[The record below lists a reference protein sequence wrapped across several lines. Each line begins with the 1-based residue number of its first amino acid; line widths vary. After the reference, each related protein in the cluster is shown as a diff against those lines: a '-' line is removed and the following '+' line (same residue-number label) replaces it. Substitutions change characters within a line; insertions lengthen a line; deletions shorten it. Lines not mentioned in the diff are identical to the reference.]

1 LQNKNIYL
9 SKTKKRPLKIKQS
22 ERMNQS
28 IEIAEKIASPYNNL
42 SPGPLQQFAGIL
54 EAVKLKKGEL
64 LLDKGQIHRNMA
76 YVDTGMLRQ
85 FYYKKGKDVT
95 EHFGCEGTMVYC
107 INSLF
112 NEQPTDLM
120 IEAIVEPTLVY
131 NINYRRLCGLVE
143 EYREIATMFRGIME
157 YGLLVSQN
165 KADSWRFETTR
176 ERYKRFIK
184 DFPDAAKRASIN
196 DIASYLLMAPESLSR
211 VRSGIALDG

>member
-1 LQNKNIYL
+1 MHEY
-9 SKTKKRPLKIKQS
+9 
-22 ERMNQS
+22 
-28 IEIAEKIASPYNNL
+28 IEIARKISSPYNNL
-42 SPGPLQQFAGIL
+42 SSEPLQKLAEIL
-54 EAVKLKKGEL
+54 EPIKLKKGEI
-64 LLDKGQIHRNMA
+64 LLDKGQIHRNMV

-95 EHFGCEGTMVYC
+95 EHFGCEGTVVYC

-131 NINYRRLCGLVE
+131 NINYRKLCCLIE
-143 EYREIATMFRGIME
+143 EYSEIATMLR
-157 YGLLVSQN
+157 GLLENSLIVSQN
-165 KADSWRFETTR
+165 KADSWRFETAR
-176 ERYKRFIK
+176 ERYNRFIK

-211 VRSGIALDG
+211 VRSGIL